1 VQTNRVRQ
9 DTAQPSH
16 RAAREPLAHR
26 IREPLGMDV
35 SGMVPLLAAA
45 PEQST
50 ARPMRVVHIVPSLFS
65 REAGVLGGAERYAF
79 ELARAMSKCVETC
92 LISFGP
98 DRKSYREDL
107 LEVRVFPPWYVRNQ
121 KSNPVSF
128 SAIAETTRADVVH
141 VHQRHVLIAS
151 LTALVGKIKRTPV
164 FVTDLGGGGWDFS
177 SYVNTDGLFTGHL
190 HISEYSRRVAGHGGL
205 STARVILGGV
215 DAKKFQ
221 PGPGGHGVL
230 FVGRLLPHKGV
241 DVLLRALP
249 EGLPLR
255 IVGTSLSTPY
265 RQLLGRLSQG
275 KRVEFMEAVSDHQLM
290 RLYREADVI
299 VLPSV
304 YQDCYGG
311 VTRVPELLGQ
321 TLLEGM
327 AAGLPAICTNVA
339 SMPEVV
345 LDEVT
350 GFVVPPNDPPA
361 IERTLRRLVGQPE
374 LRSALGQAG
383 RRRVETVFSWEQTVN
398 RCLEAYEGKS

>member
-1 VQTNRVRQ
+1 
-9 DTAQPSH
+9 
-16 RAAREPLAHR
+16 LA
-26 IREPLGMDV
+26 
-35 SGMVPLLAAA
+35 PLLAAA
-45 PEQST
+45 PKQAA
-50 ARPMRVVHIVPSLFS
+50 ARSMRVVHLIPSLFS

-79 ELARAMSKCVETC
+79 ELARAMSKRVETC
-92 LISFGP
+92 LLSFGP
-98 DRKSYREDL
+98 ERKSYREEL
-107 LEVRVFPPWYVRNQ
+107 LEIQVFPHPWHVRGQEN
-121 KSNPVSF
+121 NPVSF
-128 SAIAETTRADVVH
+128 RAIAETTRADVVH

-151 LTALVGKIKRTPV
+151 LTALIGRLRRAPV
-164 FVTDLGGGGWDFS
+164 FVTDLGGGGWDLS
-177 SYVNTDGLFTGHL
+177 SYVNTDGLFAGHL
-190 HISEYSRRVAGHGGL
+190 HISEYSRTVAGHGGL

-215 DAKKFQ
+215 DVNKFR

-249 EGLPLR
+249 NRVQLR
-255 IVGTSLSTPY
+255 VAGTSLSTPY
-265 RQLLGRLSQG
+265 RRLLGQLAEG
-275 KRVEFMEAVSDHQLM
+275 KRVEFMEAVGDHELT
-290 RLYREADVI
+290 RLYAEADVI

-304 YQDCYGG
+304 YRDCYGAA
-311 VTRVPELLGQ
+311 TRVPELLGQ

-350 GFVVPPNDPPA
+350 GLVVPPNDPPA
-361 IERTLRRLVGQPE
+361 LERALMRLMDKPE

-398 RCLEAYEGKS
+398 RCLAAYEGRS